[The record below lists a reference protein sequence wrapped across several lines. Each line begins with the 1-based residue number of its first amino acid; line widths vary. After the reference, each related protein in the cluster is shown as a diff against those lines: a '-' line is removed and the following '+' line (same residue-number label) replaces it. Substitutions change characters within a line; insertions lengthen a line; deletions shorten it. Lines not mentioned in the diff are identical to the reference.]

1 MSSPDYCAPANK
13 TITTPRMAL
22 PEGACDCHFH
32 IFDAPSIQ
40 VPMRGYSAPPATVS
54 DYRILQ
60 KTLGFQRS
68 VIVQPS
74 VYGSDNETSLSVCQS
89 DPNMKAVIVVDDDVT
104 DAQLRTFHDRG
115 AVGCRV
121 NLLFASGIDYSG
133 IDYSDRQ
140 SDKLTALA
148 KRIADYGWHLQLL
161 ADISQC
167 EDWLPALADLP
178 VPVMFDHM
186 GHMPAHLGTS
196 HPAFQRFLS
205 YLADGKIWAK
215 LSAAYRITNPESE
228 GYDDVAAF
236 VSSLVDANPEQLVW
250 GTDWPHPKIPGAMPD
265 DGDLV
270 NWLFDWIPNGAHQKA
285 IFTDNPEKF
294 YGF

>member
-1 MSSPDYCAPANK
+1 MSSPDYCAPSNK
-13 TITTPRMAL
+13 IITPPRMAL
-22 PEGACDCHFH
+22 PDGACDCHFH

-40 VPMRGYSAPPATVS
+40 VPMRSYSAPQATLS

-60 KTLGFQRS
+60 KTLGFYRS

-74 VYGSDNETSLSVCQS
+74 VYGSDNETTLSVCQS
-89 DPNMKAVIVVDDDVT
+89 APNMRAVIVVNDDVT
-104 DAQLRTFHDRG
+104 DAELRAFHDRG
-115 AVGCRV
+115 AVGCRI
-121 NLLFASGIDYSG
+121 NLLFTSGIDYSQK
-133 IDYSDRQ
+133 Q
-140 SDKLTALA
+140 SEKITALA

-167 EDWLPALADLP
+167 EDLLPALADLP

-186 GHMPAHLGTS
+186 GHMPSHLGTS
-196 HPAFQRFLS
+196 HPAFQQFLS

-215 LSAAYRITNPESE
+215 LSAAYRITNPDNE

-236 VSSLVDANPEQLVW
+236 VTSLVNANSQRLVW
-250 GTDWPHPKIPGAMPD
+250 GTDWPHPKIPIAMPD

-270 NWLFDWIPNGAHQKA
+270 NCFFDWIPNAAHQKA
-285 IFTDNPEKF
+285 IFTENPEKF
-294 YGF
+294 YRF